1 MSVDHSM
8 KKFSRFNSPKLNV
21 KRDKTPNNDTEQ
33 IQTLPG
39 ELVSL
44 YVMNGIKSNLRSNI
58 SQNIT
63 IESDTQIDKNR
74 IPGLGRR
81 LQLNKVTSSNS
92 SVKKNIDIVSDKI
105 DC

>member
-8 KKFSRFNSPKLNV
+8 KKFSRFNSPKLNA
-21 KRDKTPNNDTEQ
+21 KRDKTLNNDTEQ
-33 IQTLPG
+33 ILPG

-44 YVMNGIKSNLRSNI
+44 YVMNGIKSSLRSNI

-92 SVKKNIDIVSDKI
+92 SVKKNIDIVPDKI

>member
-33 IQTLPG
+33 ILPG

-44 YVMNGIKSNLRSNI
+44 YVMNGIKSSLRSNI

-92 SVKKNIDIVSDKI
+92 SVKKNIDIVPDKI